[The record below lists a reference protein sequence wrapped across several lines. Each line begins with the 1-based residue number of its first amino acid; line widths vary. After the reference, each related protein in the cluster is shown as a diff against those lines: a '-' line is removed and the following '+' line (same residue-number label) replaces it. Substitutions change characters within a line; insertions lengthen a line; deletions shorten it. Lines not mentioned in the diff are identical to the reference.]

1 MASRD
6 SDDRYYQRMKD
17 DPDFRARRNAS
28 ATASKKR
35 RKQRDGAERT
45 ARSLLY
51 SRFDPELRRKVPD
64 LTPASVPAPNAIPSI
79 TKAQLM
85 GRR

>member
-51 SRFDPELRRKVPD
+51 SRFDPDLRRKVTDAAPS
-64 LTPASVPAPNAIPSI
+64 AVPTPNAIPSV

-85 GRR
+85 AGR